1 MSFRLSMCFLA
12 NWMPDLES
20 KSLYDFIKIEAVR
33 RLHEIKNVEDMQDM
47 RRTISNFDQNLDA
60 LVKIAAIPEGF
71 ENMKCKSN
79 LPSLLKNCKGWQD
92 QPENMKKQLE
102 DGVTGR
108 WISLEDMPMMQYNA
122 SRLSVIGSCFPCA
135 IYVQDATTVNE
146 PKRLSL
152 LADVSPVQCAGC
164 DNCQ

>member
-1 MSFRLSMCFLA
+1 
-12 NWMPDLES
+12 MPDLES

-47 RRTISNFDQNLDA
+47 RRIISNFDQNLDA

-79 LPSLLKNCKGWQD
+79 LPALLRNCKGWQN

-108 WISLEDMPMMQYNA
+108 LDQP
-122 SRLSVIGSCFPCA
+122 
-135 IYVQDATTVNE
+135 
-146 PKRLSL
+146 
-152 LADVSPVQCAGC
+152 
-164 DNCQ
+164 